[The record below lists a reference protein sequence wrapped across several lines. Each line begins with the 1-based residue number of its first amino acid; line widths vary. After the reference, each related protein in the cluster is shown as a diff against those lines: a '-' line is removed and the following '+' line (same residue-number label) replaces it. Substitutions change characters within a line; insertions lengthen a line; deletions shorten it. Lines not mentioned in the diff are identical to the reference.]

1 VTALQMLA
9 TQYDL
14 PAEFVA
20 GLGEVAA

>member
-9 TQYDL
+9 TQRDL

-20 GLGEVAA
+20 GLGEVVA